1 MKRST
6 VKSPRALMHGCMV
19 VCDHPFMQSGLHTI
33 ILVLVLGSVSFAQ
46 FQLPKY
52 ENYILQNGLTLYLM
66 EQHEVPL
73 IYISAIFP
81 AGAVWDESKSGLASF
96 TADALLYGTKNYTK
110 KQIEETF
117 DFLGASIYSHAGKET
132 AEITISF
139 KRSDLEK
146 VLPVFVDVITN
157 PTFPQVEF
165 DKRKKRWVIELEQAK
180 ESPRRVI
187 GSYFDKF
194 IFGNNVYGNPVSG
207 SESSIKDLNRED
219 LQGFFGMHYRISKLG
234 IAVVGDFLTGEM
246 KNKIESM
253 FPRTPSLEQLNLT
266 IDVNKDIKRFD
277 KSNVL
282 LIDKDDSRE
291 TTFLI
296 GGYGVLWN
304 NNDITQIQV
313 INTIFG
319 GRFTSWLNDELRV
332 NSGLTYGARSRFTN
346 YKNAGKFYIS
356 SFTANKT
363 TIEAIDLALEVLERL
378 HSEGVDEAT
387 LTSAKNYIKG
397 QFPPHYETS
406 GELADL
412 LTTMYFYGLDDSYI
426 NDFEKNVDE
435 MTVEKANEIIAR
447 YFPKENLQFV
457 LVGKADE
464 IRDEIK
470 KYGEVTE
477 KDIQADGF

>member
-1 MKRST
+1 MKHSIIL
-6 VKSPRALMHGCMV
+6 S
-19 VCDHPFMQSGLHTI
+19 FIHTI
-33 ILVLVLGSVSFAQ
+33 ILSTVLSSSLFAQ

-52 ENYILQNGLTLYLM
+52 ENYILENGLTLYLM

-81 AGAVWDESKSGLASF
+81 AGAVWDETKSGLAAF
-96 TADALLYGTKNYTK
+96 TADALLFGTKNYTK

-117 DFLGASIYSHAGKET
+117 DFLGASISSHAGKET
-132 AEITISF
+132 SEITISF
-139 KRSDLEK
+139 KKSDLDK
-146 VLPVFVDVITN
+146 VLPIFVDVITN
-157 PTFPQVEF
+157 PTFPQEEF
-165 DKRKKRWVIELEQAK
+165 DKRKKRWLNELEQAK

-194 IFGNNVYGNPVSG
+194 IFGSNVYGNPVSG

-219 LQGFFGMHYRISKLG
+219 LLGFFGMHYRISKVG
-234 IAVVGDFLTGEM
+234 IAVVGDFSTGEM

-253 FPRTPSLEQLNLT
+253 FPRTPSLNQLNQT
-266 IDVNKDIKRFD
+266 KNVDKEIKRFV

-296 GGYGVLWN
+296 GGYGVPWN
-304 NNDITQIQV
+304 NKDITQIQV

-332 NSGLTYGARSRFTN
+332 NSGLTYGARSRFVN

-363 TIEAIDLALEVLERL
+363 TIEAIDLALEVLDRL
-378 HSEGVDEAT
+378 HTEGVDEAT

-397 QFPPHYETS
+397 QFPPRYETS

-435 MTVEKANEIIAR
+435 MTVEKANEIIAK

-464 IRDEIK
+464 IRDKVK

-477 KDIQADGF
+477 KKITDDGF

>member
-1 MKRST
+1 
-6 VKSPRALMHGCMV
+6 
-19 VCDHPFMQSGLHTI
+19 
-33 ILVLVLGSVSFAQ
+33 
-46 FQLPKY
+46 
-52 ENYILQNGLTLYLM
+52 
-66 EQHEVPL
+66 
-73 IYISAIFP
+73 
-81 AGAVWDESKSGLASF
+81 
-96 TADALLYGTKNYTK
+96 
-110 KQIEETF
+110 
-117 DFLGASIYSHAGKET
+117 
-132 AEITISF
+132 
-139 KRSDLEK
+139 
-146 VLPVFVDVITN
+146 
-157 PTFPQVEF
+157 
-165 DKRKKRWVIELEQAK
+165 
-180 ESPRRVI
+180 
-187 GSYFDKF
+187 
-194 IFGNNVYGNPVSG
+194 
-207 SESSIKDLNRED
+207 
-219 LQGFFGMHYRISKLG
+219 MHYRISKVG
-234 IAVVGDFLTGEM
+234 IAAVGDFSTDEM

-253 FPRTPSLEQLNLT
+253 FPRTPSLIQLNLT
-266 IDVNKDIKRFD
+266 IDVNKEIKRFE

-296 GGYGVLWN
+296 GGYGVAWN

-346 YKNAGKFYIS
+346 YKNAGTFYIS

-363 TIEAIDLALEVLERL
+363 TIEAIDLALEVLDRL
-378 HSEGVDEAT
+378 HTEGVDEAI

-397 QFPPHYETS
+397 QFPPRYETS

-435 MTVEKANEIIAR
+435 MTVNKANEIIAR

-464 IRDEIK
+464 IRDKVK
-470 KYGEVTE
+470 KYGDVIE